1 MRRNRIAAADLVQTT
16 VSSDYWLAYLR
27 LARLDR
33 PVGTLLLLWPTL
45 AALFLA
51 ADALPDLRLLAIF
64 ALGTVLMRSA
74 GCVIN
79 DILDRNHDGLVER
92 TRSRPLPAGD
102 LQPLEAMVFLALLLC
117 ASLSV
122 ALMLTWTTLGV
133 ACAGLLV
140 AIVYPLMKRLTYL
153 PQVVLGA
160 AFSWGLLMAW
170 TEVQGSIPREGWL
183 LFTGSLIWIVAY
195 DTWYAMVDR
204 EDDLKAGIKSTAIL
218 FGALDRNVIGLLQ
231 VLALLVFGLFGWQT
245 ESGFFWYAG
254 LAAMGATFWSQRRM
268 TARRDKAACFKA
280 FANNVWSG
288 FALFAG
294 AVTDRAL
301 WPWISSL
308 V

>member
-1 MRRNRIAAADLVQTT
+1 MRRNRIAAADFVHTT
-16 VSSDYWLAYLR
+16 ASSAYWLAYLR

-64 ALGTVLMRSA
+64 ALGTILMRSA

-92 TRSRPLPAGD
+92 TRNRPLPAGD
-102 LQPLEAMVFLALLLC
+102 LQLLEAVVFLVLLLS
-117 ASLSV
+117 AAFSV
-122 ALMLTWTTLGV
+122 ALMLTWATLVV
-133 ACAGLLV
+133 ACAGLLI
-140 AIVYPLMKRLTYL
+140 AIIYPLMKRLTYL

-170 TEVQGSIPREGWL
+170 TEVHGSIPRECWL

-218 FGALDRNVIGLLQ
+218 FGALDRNVIGSLQ
-231 VLALLVFGLFGWQT
+231 LLALLVFGLFGWQT
-245 ESGFFWYAG
+245 ESGLFWYAG
-254 LAAMGATFWSQRRM
+254 LAAMAATFWFQRRI
-268 TARRDKAACFKA
+268 TTRRDKTACFKA
-280 FANNVWSG
+280 FSNNVWSG
-288 FALFAG
+288 LGLFAG
-294 AVTDRAL
+294 AVMDRTL

>member
-1 MRRNRIAAADLVQTT
+1 MQLTAPSNH
-16 VSSDYWLAYLR
+16 WLAYLR

-51 ADALPDLRLLAIF
+51 AKALPDLRLLAIF
-64 ALGTVLMRSA
+64 ALGTVFMRSA

-92 TRSRPLPAGD
+92 TRARPLPAGD
-102 LQPLEAMVFLALLLC
+102 LDLPEALIFFGILLAG
-117 ASLSV
+117 AVTV
-122 ALMLTWTTLGV
+122 ALMLSWTTLLL
-133 ACAGLLV
+133 AAAGLLV
-140 AIVYPLMKRLTYL
+140 ACVYPLMKRYTYL

-160 AFSWGLLMAW
+160 AFSWGLLMAFM
-170 TEVQGSIPREGWL
+170 EVTGAIPKEAWL
-183 LFTGSLIWIVAY
+183 LFTGSLVWIVAY

-204 EDDLKAGIKSTAIL
+204 DDDLKAGIRSTAIL
-218 FGALDRNVIGLLQ
+218 FGTLDRDVIALLQ
-231 VLALLVFGLFGWQT
+231 LLAITIFLLFGWQT
-245 ESGFFWYAG
+245 EAGFFWYAG
-254 LAAMGATFWSQRRM
+254 VLAMAATFVYQRKL
-268 TARRDKAACFKA
+268 TPQRDRNACFRA

-294 AVTDRAL
+294 AVFDRFI
-301 WPWISSL
+301 WVWMNNL

>member
-1 MRRNRIAAADLVQTT
+1 MPLETRLDVILLQLTAPSN
-16 VSSDYWLAYLR
+16 YWFAFLR

-45 AALFLA
+45 ASLFLA
-51 ADALPDLRLLAIF
+51 AEGIPELRLLAIF

-92 TRSRPLPAGD
+92 TRSRPLPAGEIQ
-102 LQPLEAMVFLALLLC
+102 LLEALLFFGLLLVG
-117 ASLSV
+117 ALFI
-122 ALMLTWTTLGV
+122 ALMLSWNTLLLAAAGLTV
-133 ACAGLLV
+133 AC
-140 AIVYPLMKRLTYL
+140 VYPLMKRYTYL

-170 TEVQGSIPREGWL
+170 MEVTGAVSPEGWL
-183 LFTGSLIWIVAY
+183 FFTGSLIWIVAY

-204 EDDLKAGIKSTAIL
+204 DDDIRAGIRSTAIL
-218 FGALDRNVIGLLQ
+218 FGELDRDVIAALQLLA
-231 VLALLVFGLFGWQT
+231 VGIFVLFGWQT
-245 ESGFFWYAG
+245 DSGFFWYLG
-254 LAAMGATFWSQRRM
+254 VAAMTATFIYQRQL
-268 TARRDKAACFKA
+268 TKRRDKVSCFKA

-288 FALFAG
+288 FAVFIGALF
-294 AVTDRAL
+294 DHAL
-301 WPWISSL
+301 WPWMSNG

>member
-1 MRRNRIAAADLVQTT
+1 MQLTAPSNH
-16 VSSDYWLAYLR
+16 WLAYLR

-51 ADALPDLRLLAIF
+51 AKALPDLRLLAIF
-64 ALGTVLMRSA
+64 ALGTVFMRSA

-92 TRSRPLPAGD
+92 TRGRPLPAGD
-102 LQPLEAMVFLALLLC
+102 LDLSDALIFLGILLGGALFF
-117 ASLSV
+117 
-122 ALMLTWTTLGV
+122 ALMLSWSSLLL
-133 ACAGLLV
+133 AASGLLV
-140 AIVYPLMKRLTYL
+140 ACVYPLMKRYTYL

-170 TEVQGSIPREGWL
+170 MEVTGSIPKEAWL
-183 LFTGSLIWIVAY
+183 LFTGSLVWIVAY

-204 EDDLKAGIKSTAIL
+204 DDDLKAGIRSTAIL
-218 FGALDRNVIGLLQ
+218 FGTLDRDVIATLQ
-231 VLALLVFGLFGWQT
+231 LVAITIFLLFGWQT
-245 ESGFFWYAG
+245 EAGLFWYAG
-254 LAAMGATFWSQRRM
+254 VFAMAATFVHQRRL
-268 TARRDKAACFKA
+268 TPQRDPVACFRA

-294 AVTDRAL
+294 AVLDRFI
-301 WPWISSL
+301 WVWVSSL
-308 V
+308 VRLD

>member
-1 MRRNRIAAADLVQTT
+1 LLHLTA
-16 VSSDYWLAYLR
+16 SPDYWLAYLR

-51 ADALPDLRLLAIF
+51 TDGLPDLRLLAIF

-79 DILDRNHDGLVER
+79 DILDRNHDALVER
-92 TRSRPLPAGD
+92 TRNRPLPAGD
-102 LQPLEAMVFLALLLC
+102 LRILEAVTFLAALLL

-122 ALMLTWTTLGV
+122 ALMLSWTTLGV

-140 AIVYPLMKRLTYL
+140 TAVYPLMKRLTYL
-153 PQVVLGA
+153 PQVVLGV

-170 TEVQGSIPREGWL
+170 TEVQGSIPQEGWL
-183 LFTGSLIWIVAY
+183 LFIGSLIWIVAY

-204 EDDLKAGIKSTAIL
+204 DDDLKAGIRSTAIL
-218 FGALDRNVIGLLQ
+218 FGALDRDVIGLLQ
-231 VLALLVFGLFGWQT
+231 IIALAVFALFGWQT
-245 ESGFFWYAG
+245 ESGIFWYAG
-254 LAAMGATFWSQRRM
+254 LVGMGATFWFQRRL
-268 TARRDKAACFKA
+268 TIRRDKTACFKA

-288 FALFAG
+288 FALFSG
-294 AVTDRAL
+294 AVIDRTL
-301 WPWISSL
+301 WPWISNL
-308 V
+308 AHVG